1 MTWLSFKSRCYLKTN
16 DNTNPFRK
24 QILGELNVDLTNMGI
39 AAKDAAF
46 HLATASTA
54 QKNKALAII
63 ADELEANS
71 EVILAANAKDI
82 ELGREA
88 GLTDALLDRL
98 LLNEERLTGIANDVR
113 NVISLND
120 PVGSEIDSKVLENGM
135 ALSRRRV
142 PLGVVGVIY
151 EARPNVTIDIAAL
164 CLKTGN
170 ASILRGGKETFFSN
184 MELVKVIQ
192 SALEKAELPAASVQ
206 YIEKPDRELVA
217 QLLKLDEYVDMII
230 PRGGAGLHKMCQ
242 ENSTIPVIIGG
253 FGISHIFIDESADL
267 ERSLNVVENSK
278 VQRPS
283 ACNALDTLLVH
294 KAVAEEFL
302 PKLVERLNG
311 KVALVSD
318 ASAKPLVANAADV
331 RDAQEGDFD
340 TEWLSYTLGVK
351 VVADVKEAIDHM
363 RVHNASHS
371 DAIMTNS
378 LQNSELF
385 INSVGS
391 AAVYVNASTRFTDGA
406 QFGLGAEVAV
416 STQKLHARGPMGLE
430 ELTSYKWVGKADYL
444 IRS

>member
-1 MTWLSFKSRCYLKTN
+1 
-16 DNTNPFRK
+16 
-24 QILGELNVDLTNMGI
+24 MGK

-46 HLATASTA
+46 ELATAPTA
-54 QKNKALAII
+54 QKNQALAII

-71 EVILAANAKDI
+71 AAILAANAKDI
-82 ELGREA
+82 ELGCEA

-135 ALSRRRV
+135 SLSRRRV

-192 SALEKAELPAASVQ
+192 SALAKANLPAASVQ
-206 YIEKPDRELVA
+206 YIEKPDRELVS
-217 QLLKLDEYVDMII
+217 QLLKLDDYVDMII
-230 PRGGAGLHKMCQ
+230 PRGGAGLHKMCK

-253 FGISHIFIDESADL
+253 FGISHIFVDESADL
-267 ERSLNVVENSK
+267 EKSLNVVENSK

-283 ACNALDTLLVH
+283 ACNSLDTLLVH
-294 KAVAEEFL
+294 EKVAAKFLPMIVERMSDKVTFVAE
-302 PKLVERLNG
+302 PKA
-311 KVALVSD
+311 KALM
-318 ASAKPLVANAADV
+318 AQATQI
-331 RDAQEGDFD
+331 RDAVEGDFD

-378 LQNSELF
+378 LINSELF

-391 AAVYVNASTRFTDGA
+391 AAVYVNAATRFTDGA

-430 ELTSYKWVGKADYL
+430 ELTSYKWVGKANYL
-444 IRS
+444 ARS

>member
-1 MTWLSFKSRCYLKTN
+1 M
-16 DNTNPFRK
+16 
-24 QILGELNVDLTNMGI
+24 DLLNMGQ
-39 AAKDAAF
+39 AAKNAAF
-46 HLATASTA
+46 ELATASTK
-54 QKNKALAII
+54 QKNHALAII
-63 ADELEANS
+63 ADELEANTDT
-71 EVILAANAKDI
+71 ILTANEKDI
-82 ELGREA
+82 QLGREA

-98 LLNEERLTGIANDVR
+98 LLNKERLAGIANDVR

-120 PVGSEIDSKVLENGM
+120 PVGSEIDSKMLENGM
-135 ALSRRRV
+135 SLSRRRV

-192 SALEKAELPAASVQ
+192 SALEKAKLPAASVQ
-206 YIEKPDRELVA
+206 YIEKPDRELVS

-230 PRGGAGLHKMCQ
+230 PRGGAGLHKMCK

-253 FGISHIFIDESADL
+253 FGISHIFVDESADL

-283 ACNALDTLLVH
+283 ACNSLDTLLVH
-294 KAVAEEFL
+294 QKVAAEFLSKIAQRMSDKVSFVAE
-302 PKLVERLNG
+302 PKAKSLLG
-311 KVALVSD
+311 D
-318 ASAKPLVANAADV
+318 AGNV
-331 RDAQEGDFD
+331 REAEQGDFD
-340 TEWLSYTLGVK
+340 TEWLAYTLGVK

-363 RVHNASHS
+363 RIHNASHS

-378 LQNSELF
+378 LQNSEIF

-444 IRS
+444 TRP

>member
-1 MTWLSFKSRCYLKTN
+1 
-16 DNTNPFRK
+16 
-24 QILGELNVDLTNMGI
+24 MGK

-46 HLATASTA
+46 ELATASTA
-54 QKNKALAII
+54 QKNQALAII

-71 EVILAANAKDI
+71 VAILAANAKDI

-98 LLNEERLTGIANDVR
+98 LLNEERLTAIANDVR

-135 ALSRRRV
+135 SLSRRRV

-192 SALEKAELPAASVQ
+192 SALAKANLPAASVQ
-206 YIEKPDRELVA
+206 YIEKPDRELVS
-217 QLLKLDEYVDMII
+217 QLLKLDDYVDMII
-230 PRGGAGLHKMCQ
+230 PRGGAGLHKMCK

-253 FGISHIFIDESADL
+253 FGISHIFVDESADL
-267 ERSLNVVENSK
+267 EKSLNVVENSK

-283 ACNALDTLLVH
+283 ACNSLDTLLVH
-294 KAVAEEFL
+294 EKIAAQFLPMIVERMNDKVTFVAE
-302 PKLVERLNG
+302 PK
-311 KVALVSD
+311 
-318 ASAKPLVANAADV
+318 AKELMEQARQV
-331 RDAQEGDFD
+331 RDAVEGDFD

-351 VVADVKEAIDHM
+351 VVSDVKDAIDHM

-378 LQNSELF
+378 LENSELF
-385 INSVGS
+385 INSAGS

-430 ELTSYKWVGKADYL
+430 ELTSYKWVGKANYL
-444 IRS
+444 ARS

>member
-1 MTWLSFKSRCYLKTN
+1 
-16 DNTNPFRK
+16 
-24 QILGELNVDLTNMGI
+24 MGK
-39 AAKDAAF
+39 AAKEAAF

-54 QKNKALAII
+54 QKNRALAII
-63 ADELEANS
+63 ADELEANADT
-71 EVILAANAKDI
+71 ILAANDKDI
-82 ELGREA
+82 QLGREA
-88 GLTDALLDRL
+88 GLSDALLDRL
-98 LLNEERLTGIANDVR
+98 LLNSERLQSMAYDVR

-135 ALSRRRV
+135 SLSRRRV

-192 SALEKAELPAASVQ
+192 SALEKAKLPAAAVQ
-206 YIEKPDRELVA
+206 YIEKPDRELVT
-217 QLLKLDEYVDMII
+217 QLLKLDDYVDMII
-230 PRGGAGLHKMCQ
+230 PRGGAGLHKMCK

-253 FGISHIFIDESADL
+253 FGISHMFVDDSAELDK
-267 ERSLNVVENSK
+267 SLAVIENAK

-294 KAVAEEFL
+294 ENVAAQLL
-302 PKLVERLNG
+302 PKLAARLAG
-311 KVALVSD
+311 HVTFVATPEAKALLG
-318 ASAKPLVANAADV
+318 SAAEMREAVH
-331 RDAQEGDFD
+331 GDFD

-351 VVADVKEAIDHM
+351 LVADVREAIEHM
-363 RVHNASHS
+363 RQHNASHS
-371 DAIMTNS
+371 DAILTNS
-378 LQNSELF
+378 LKNAELF
-385 INSVGS
+385 INSAGS

-430 ELTSYKWVGKADYL
+430 ELTSYKWVGVADYL
-444 IRS
+444 SRS

>member
-1 MTWLSFKSRCYLKTN
+1 
-16 DNTNPFRK
+16 
-24 QILGELNVDLTNMGI
+24 MGK
-39 AAKDAAF
+39 AAKEAAF
-46 HLATASTA
+46 VLATASTA
-54 QKNKALAII
+54 QKNQALALI
-63 ADELEANS
+63 ADELEANAAD
-71 EVILAANAKDI
+71 ILAANEKDI
-82 ELGREA
+82 ELGRQA
-88 GLTDALLDRL
+88 GLTEALLDRL
-98 LLNEERLTGIANDVR
+98 LLNAERLTGIANDVR

-135 ALSRRRV
+135 SLARRRV

-192 SALEKAELPAASVQ
+192 SALDKVGLPAASVQ
-206 YIEKPDRELVA
+206 YIEKPDRELVS
-217 QLLKLDEYVDMII
+217 QLLKLDDYVDMII
-230 PRGGAGLHKMCQ
+230 PRGGAGLHKMCK

-253 FGISHIFIDESADL
+253 FGISHIFVDDSADL
-267 ERSLNVVENSK
+267 AKSLNVVENSK

-283 ACNALDTLLVH
+283 ACNSLDTLLVH
-294 KAVAEEFL
+294 ENVAGEFL
-302 PKLVERLNG
+302 PMLAERLNG
-311 KVALVSD
+311 KVTLVVEPKAKAL
-318 ASAKPLVANAADV
+318 LGNAQEM
-331 RDAQEGDFD
+331 RDAVDGDFD

-351 VVADVKEAIDHM
+351 VVADVAEAVDHM

-378 LQNSELF
+378 LENAERF

-430 ELTSYKWVGKADYL
+430 ELTSYKWVGKANYL
-444 IRS
+444 VRS

>member
-1 MTWLSFKSRCYLKTN
+1 MN
-16 DNTNPFRK
+16 
-24 QILGELNVDLTNMGI
+24 LTNMGK

-63 ADELEANS
+63 ADELEAN
-71 EVILAANAKDI
+71 EQIILEANAKDI
-82 ELGREA
+82 EAGRQA
-88 GLTDALLDRL
+88 GLTEALLDRL
-98 LLNEERLTGIANDVR
+98 LLNKERLAGIASDVR
-113 NVISLND
+113 NVINLTD

-135 ALSRRRV
+135 FLTKRRV

-170 ASILRGGKETFFSN
+170 ASILRGGKETFHSN

-206 YIEKPDRELVA
+206 YIEKPDRELVS

-230 PRGGAGLHKMCQ
+230 PRGGAGIHKMCK
-242 ENSTIPVIIGG
+242 ENSNIPVIIGG
-253 FGISHIFIDESADL
+253 FGISHIFVDESADL
-267 ERSLNVVENSK
+267 ERSLDVVENAK

-294 KAVAEEFL
+294 EAVADEFL
-302 PKLVERLNG
+302 PKLVAKMSD
-311 KVALVSD
+311 KVAFVADS
-318 ASAKPLVANAADV
+318 SAKALLLEASNV
-331 RDAQEGDFD
+331 RDAKDGDFD
-340 TEWLSYTLGVK
+340 TEWLSFTLGVK
-351 VVADVKEAIDHM
+351 VVKDLDEAIHHM

-371 DAIMTNS
+371 DAIMSNDLVNT
-378 LQNSELF
+378 ERF
-385 INSVGS
+385 INSVDS

-430 ELTSYKWVGKADYL
+430 ELTSYKWVGKANYL
-444 IRS
+444 PRS

>member
-1 MTWLSFKSRCYLKTN
+1 M
-16 DNTNPFRK
+16 
-24 QILGELNVDLTNMGI
+24 DLTNMGK

-46 HLATASTA
+46 ELATASTA
-54 QKNKALAII
+54 QKNQALAII
-63 ADELEANS
+63 ADELEANAAT
-71 EVILAANAKDI
+71 ILAANAKDI

-135 ALSRRRV
+135 SLSRRRV

-192 SALEKAELPAASVQ
+192 SALAKANLPAASVQ
-206 YIEKPDRELVA
+206 YIEKPDRELVS
-217 QLLKLDEYVDMII
+217 QLLKLDDYVDMII
-230 PRGGAGLHKMCQ
+230 PRGGAGLHKMCK

-253 FGISHIFIDESADL
+253 FGISHIFVDESADL
-267 ERSLNVVENSK
+267 EKSLNVVDNSK

-283 ACNALDTLLVH
+283 ACNSLDTLLVH
-294 KAVAEEFL
+294 EKVAAQFLAMIVERMNDKVTFVAE
-302 PKLVERLNG
+302 PKA
-311 KVALVSD
+311 KALM
-318 ASAKPLVANAADV
+318 AQAKQI
-331 RDAQEGDFD
+331 RDAGEGDFD

-351 VVADVKEAIDHM
+351 VVADVKEAINHM

-378 LQNSELF
+378 LENSELF

-391 AAVYVNASTRFTDGA
+391 AAVYVNAATRFTDGA

-430 ELTSYKWVGKADYL
+430 ELTSYKWVGKANYL
-444 IRS
+444 ARS

>member
-1 MTWLSFKSRCYLKTN
+1 
-16 DNTNPFRK
+16 
-24 QILGELNVDLTNMGI
+24 MGK
-39 AAKDAAF
+39 AAKGAAF
-46 HLATASTA
+46 ELATASTA
-54 QKNKALAII
+54 QKNQALAII

-71 EVILAANAKDI
+71 AAILVANAKDI

-135 ALSRRRV
+135 SLSRRRV

-192 SALEKAELPAASVQ
+192 SALAKANLPAASVQ
-206 YIEKPDRELVA
+206 YIEKPDRELVS
-217 QLLKLDEYVDMII
+217 QLLKLDDYVDMII
-230 PRGGAGLHKMCQ
+230 PRGGAGLHKMCK

-253 FGISHIFIDESADL
+253 FGISHIFVDESADL
-267 ERSLNVVENSK
+267 EKSLNVVENSK

-283 ACNALDTLLVH
+283 ACNSLDTLLVH
-294 KAVAEEFL
+294 EKVAAKFLPMIVERMSDKVTFVAE
-302 PKLVERLNG
+302 PKA
-311 KVALVSD
+311 KALM
-318 ASAKPLVANAADV
+318 AQATQI
-331 RDAQEGDFD
+331 RDAAEGDFD

-351 VVADVKEAIDHM
+351 VVADVKDAIDHM

-378 LQNSELF
+378 LINSELF

-391 AAVYVNASTRFTDGA
+391 AAVYVNAATRFTDGA

-430 ELTSYKWVGKADYL
+430 ELTSYKWVGKANYL
-444 IRS
+444 ARS

>member
-1 MTWLSFKSRCYLKTN
+1 M
-16 DNTNPFRK
+16 
-24 QILGELNVDLTNMGI
+24 DLTNMGI

-63 ADELEANS
+63 ADELEANAAT
-71 EVILAANAKDI
+71 ILEANAKDI

-135 ALSRRRV
+135 SLSRRRV

-206 YIEKPDRELVA
+206 YIEKPDRELVS
-217 QLLKLDEYVDMII
+217 QLLKLDDYVDMII
-230 PRGGAGLHKMCQ
+230 PRGGAGLHKMCK

-253 FGISHIFIDESADL
+253 FGISHIFVDESADL
-267 ERSLNVVENSK
+267 EKSVDVVENSK

-283 ACNALDTLLVH
+283 ACNSLDTLLVH
-294 KAVAEEFL
+294 EAVAEAFL
-302 PKLVERLNG
+302 TKLKQRLAG
-311 KVALVSD
+311 KVTLVAD
-318 ASAKPLVANAADV
+318 ASAQSLLTGFEDQ
-331 RDAQEGDFD
+331 RDAVEGDFD

-351 VVADVKEAIDHM
+351 VVADVAEAIDHM

-378 LQNSELF
+378 LESSERF

-430 ELTSYKWVGKADYL
+430 ELTSYKWVGKANYL
-444 IRS
+444 VRG

>member
-1 MTWLSFKSRCYLKTN
+1 
-16 DNTNPFRK
+16 
-24 QILGELNVDLTNMGI
+24 MGK

-46 HLATASTA
+46 QLATASTA
-54 QKNKALAII
+54 QKNQALAII
-63 ADELEANS
+63 ADELEANAAQ
-71 EVILAANAKDI
+71 ILAANAKDI
-82 ELGREA
+82 QLGREA

-98 LLNEERLTGIANDVR
+98 LLNESRLNAIANDVR

-135 ALSRRRV
+135 SLSRRRV

-192 SALEKAELPAASVQ
+192 SALEKAQLPAASVQ
-206 YIEKPDRELVA
+206 YIEKPDRDLVT
-217 QLLKLDEYVDMII
+217 QLLKLDDYVDMII
-230 PRGGAGLHKMCQ
+230 PRGGAGLHKMCK

-253 FGISHIFIDESADL
+253 FGISHIFVDESADL
-267 ERSLNVVENSK
+267 DKSVDVIENAK

-294 KAVAEEFL
+294 EAIAQPLLE
-302 PKLVERLNG
+302 KLVAKLNG
-311 KVALVSD
+311 KVTFVAEPKAKALM
-318 ASAKPLVANAADV
+318 SAATEL
-331 RDAQEGDFD
+331 RDAQAGDFD

-351 VVADVKEAIDHM
+351 VVRDVNEAIDHM
-363 RVHNASHS
+363 REHNASHS

-378 LQNSELF
+378 LVNAERF
-385 INSVGS
+385 INSAGS

-430 ELTSYKWVGKADYL
+430 ELTSYKWVGKANYL
-444 IRS
+444 SRS

>member
-1 MTWLSFKSRCYLKTN
+1 M
-16 DNTNPFRK
+16 
-24 QILGELNVDLTNMGI
+24 DLTNMGK

-46 HLATASTA
+46 ELATASTA
-54 QKNKALAII
+54 QKNQALAII

-71 EVILAANAKDI
+71 AAILAANAKDI

-135 ALSRRRV
+135 SLSRRRV

-192 SALEKAELPAASVQ
+192 SALAKANLPAASVQ
-206 YIEKPDRELVA
+206 YIEKPDRALVS
-217 QLLKLDEYVDMII
+217 QLLKLDDYVDMII
-230 PRGGAGLHKMCQ
+230 PRGGAGLHKMCK

-253 FGISHIFIDESADL
+253 FGISHIFVDESADL
-267 ERSLNVVENSK
+267 EKSLNVVENSK

-283 ACNALDTLLVH
+283 ACNSLDTLLVH
-294 KAVAEEFL
+294 EKVAEKFL
-302 PKLVERLNG
+302 PMIVERMSD
-311 KVALVSD
+311 KVTFVAEPKAKALM
-318 ASAKPLVANAADV
+318 AQATQI
-331 RDAQEGDFD
+331 RDAVEGDFD

-351 VVADVKEAIDHM
+351 VVADVKDAIEHM

-378 LQNSELF
+378 LINSELF

-391 AAVYVNASTRFTDGA
+391 AAVYVNAATRFTDGA

-430 ELTSYKWVGKADYL
+430 ELTSYKWVGKANYL
-444 IRS
+444 ARS

>member
-1 MTWLSFKSRCYLKTN
+1 M
-16 DNTNPFRK
+16 
-24 QILGELNVDLTNMGI
+24 DLTNMGK
-39 AAKDAAF
+39 AAKDATF
-46 HLATASTA
+46 ELATASTA
-54 QKNKALAII
+54 QKNQALAII

-71 EVILAANAKDI
+71 AAILAANAKDI

-135 ALSRRRV
+135 SLSRRRV

-192 SALEKAELPAASVQ
+192 SALAKANLPAASVQ
-206 YIEKPDRELVA
+206 YIEKPDRELVS
-217 QLLKLDEYVDMII
+217 QLLKLDDYVDMII
-230 PRGGAGLHKMCQ
+230 PRGGAGLHKMCK

-253 FGISHIFIDESADL
+253 FGISHIFVDESADL
-267 ERSLNVVENSK
+267 EKSLNVVENSK

-283 ACNALDTLLVH
+283 ACNSLDTLLVH
-294 KAVAEEFL
+294 EKVAAKFLPMIVERMSDKVTFVAE
-302 PKLVERLNG
+302 PKA
-311 KVALVSD
+311 KALM
-318 ASAKPLVANAADV
+318 AQATQI
-331 RDAQEGDFD
+331 RDAAEGDFD

-351 VVADVKEAIDHM
+351 VVADVKDAIDHM

-378 LQNSELF
+378 LINSELF

-391 AAVYVNASTRFTDGA
+391 AAVYVNAATRFTDGA

-430 ELTSYKWVGKADYL
+430 ELTSYKWVGKANYL
-444 IRS
+444 ARS

>member
-1 MTWLSFKSRCYLKTN
+1 M
-16 DNTNPFRK
+16 
-24 QILGELNVDLTNMGI
+24 DLTNMGI

-46 HLATASTA
+46 HLATASTV

-63 ADELEANS
+63 ADELQANAAT
-71 EVILAANAKDI
+71 ILEANAKDI

-135 ALSRRRV
+135 SLSRRRV

-206 YIEKPDRELVA
+206 YIEKPDRELVS
-217 QLLKLDEYVDMII
+217 QLLKLDDYVDMII
-230 PRGGAGLHKMCQ
+230 PRGGASLHKMCK

-253 FGISHIFIDESADL
+253 FGISHIFVDESADL
-267 ERSLNVVENSK
+267 KKSVDVVENSK

-283 ACNALDTLLVH
+283 ACNSLDTLLVH
-294 KAVAEEFL
+294 EAVAEAFL
-302 PKLVERLNG
+302 AKLAQRLAG
-311 KVALVSD
+311 KVTLVVD
-318 ASAKPLVANAADV
+318 ASAKSMLASFNDQ
-331 RDAQEGDFD
+331 RDAIEGDFD

-351 VVADVKEAIDHM
+351 VVADVADAIDHM

-378 LQNSELF
+378 LESSERF

-430 ELTSYKWVGKADYL
+430 ELTSYKWVGKANYL
-444 IRS
+444 VRG

>member
-1 MTWLSFKSRCYLKTN
+1 M
-16 DNTNPFRK
+16 
-24 QILGELNVDLTNMGI
+24 DLTNMGK

-46 HLATASTA
+46 ELATAPTA
-54 QKNKALAII
+54 QKNQALAII

-71 EVILAANAKDI
+71 AAILTANAKDI

-135 ALSRRRV
+135 SLSRRRV

-192 SALEKAELPAASVQ
+192 SALAKANLPAASVQ
-206 YIEKPDRELVA
+206 YIEKPDRELVS
-217 QLLKLDEYVDMII
+217 QLLKLDDYVDMII
-230 PRGGAGLHKMCQ
+230 PRGGAGLHKMCK

-253 FGISHIFIDESADL
+253 FGISHIFVDESADL
-267 ERSLNVVENSK
+267 EKSLNVVENSK

-283 ACNALDTLLVH
+283 ACNSLDTLLVH
-294 KAVAEEFL
+294 EKVAAKFLPMIVERMSDKVTFVAE
-302 PKLVERLNG
+302 PKA
-311 KVALVSD
+311 KALM
-318 ASAKPLVANAADV
+318 AQATQI
-331 RDAQEGDFD
+331 RDAAEGDFD

-351 VVADVKEAIDHM
+351 VVADVKDAIDHM

-378 LQNSELF
+378 LINSELF

-391 AAVYVNASTRFTDGA
+391 AAVYVNAATRFTDGA

-416 STQKLHARGPMGLE
+416 
-430 ELTSYKWVGKADYL
+430 
-444 IRS
+444 

>member
-1 MTWLSFKSRCYLKTN
+1 M
-16 DNTNPFRK
+16 
-24 QILGELNVDLTNMGI
+24 DLTNMGK

-46 HLATASTA
+46 ELATASTA
-54 QKNKALAII
+54 QKNQALAII
-63 ADELEANS
+63 ADELEANAAT
-71 EVILAANAKDI
+71 ILAANAKDI

-135 ALSRRRV
+135 SLSRRRV

-192 SALEKAELPAASVQ
+192 SALAKANLPAASVQ
-206 YIEKPDRELVA
+206 YIEKPDRELVS
-217 QLLKLDEYVDMII
+217 QLLKLDDYVDMII
-230 PRGGAGLHKMCQ
+230 PRGGAGLHKMCK

-253 FGISHIFIDESADL
+253 FGISHIFVDESADL
-267 ERSLNVVENSK
+267 EKSLNVVENSK

-283 ACNALDTLLVH
+283 ACNSLDTLLVH
-294 KAVAEEFL
+294 EKVAAQFLAMIVERMNDKVTFVAE
-302 PKLVERLNG
+302 PKA
-311 KVALVSD
+311 KALM
-318 ASAKPLVANAADV
+318 AQAKQI
-331 RDAQEGDFD
+331 RDAGESDFD

-351 VVADVKEAIDHM
+351 VVADVKEAINHM

-378 LQNSELF
+378 LENSELF

-391 AAVYVNASTRFTDGA
+391 AAVYVNAATRFTDGA

-430 ELTSYKWVGKADYL
+430 ELTSYKWVGKANYL
-444 IRS
+444 ARS

>member
-1 MTWLSFKSRCYLKTN
+1 M
-16 DNTNPFRK
+16 
-24 QILGELNVDLTNMGI
+24 DLTNMGK

-46 HLATASTA
+46 ELATASTA
-54 QKNKALAII
+54 QKNQALAII

-71 EVILAANAKDI
+71 AAILAANAKDI

-135 ALSRRRV
+135 SLSRRRV

-192 SALEKAELPAASVQ
+192 SALAKANLPAASVQ
-206 YIEKPDRELVA
+206 YIEKPDRELVS
-217 QLLKLDEYVDMII
+217 QLLKLDDYVDMII
-230 PRGGAGLHKMCQ
+230 PRGGAGLHKMCK

-253 FGISHIFIDESADL
+253 FGISHIFVDESADL
-267 ERSLNVVENSK
+267 EKSLNVVDNSK

-283 ACNALDTLLVH
+283 ACNSLDTLLVH
-294 KAVAEEFL
+294 EKVAAKFLPMIVERMSDKVTFVAE
-302 PKLVERLNG
+302 PKA
-311 KVALVSD
+311 KALM
-318 ASAKPLVANAADV
+318 AQATQI
-331 RDAQEGDFD
+331 RDAVEGDFD

-351 VVADVKEAIDHM
+351 VVADVKDAIDHM

-378 LQNSELF
+378 LINSELF

-391 AAVYVNASTRFTDGA
+391 AAVYVNAATRFTDGA

-430 ELTSYKWVGKADYL
+430 ELTSYKWVGKANYL
-444 IRS
+444 ARS

>member
-1 MTWLSFKSRCYLKTN
+1 M
-16 DNTNPFRK
+16 
-24 QILGELNVDLTNMGI
+24 DLTNMGK

-46 HLATASTA
+46 ELATASTA
-54 QKNKALAII
+54 QKNQALAII

-71 EVILAANAKDI
+71 AAILAANAKDI

-98 LLNEERLTGIANDVR
+98 LLNEKRLTGIANDVR

-135 ALSRRRV
+135 SLSRRRV

-192 SALEKAELPAASVQ
+192 SALAKANLPAASVQ
-206 YIEKPDRELVA
+206 YIEKPDRELVS
-217 QLLKLDEYVDMII
+217 QLLKLDDYVDMII
-230 PRGGAGLHKMCQ
+230 PRGGAGLHKMCK

-253 FGISHIFIDESADL
+253 FGISHIFVDESADL
-267 ERSLNVVENSK
+267 EKSLNVVENSK

-283 ACNALDTLLVH
+283 ACNSLDTLLVH
-294 KAVAEEFL
+294 EKVAAKFLPMIVERMSDKVTFVAE
-302 PKLVERLNG
+302 PKA
-311 KVALVSD
+311 KALM
-318 ASAKPLVANAADV
+318 AQATQI
-331 RDAQEGDFD
+331 RDAAEGDFD

-351 VVADVKEAIDHM
+351 VVADVKDAIDHM

-378 LQNSELF
+378 LINSELF

-391 AAVYVNASTRFTDGA
+391 AAVYVNAATRFTDGA

-430 ELTSYKWVGKADYL
+430 ELTSYKWVGKANYL
-444 IRS
+444 ARS

>member
-1 MTWLSFKSRCYLKTN
+1 
-16 DNTNPFRK
+16 
-24 QILGELNVDLTNMGI
+24 MGK

-46 HLATASTA
+46 ELATASTA
-54 QKNKALAII
+54 QKNQALAII
-63 ADELEANS
+63 ADELEANAAT
-71 EVILAANAKDI
+71 ILAANAKDI

-98 LLNEERLTGIANDVR
+98 LLNKERLTGIANDVR

-135 ALSRRRV
+135 SLSRRRV
-142 PLGVVGVIY
+142 PLGVVRVIY

-192 SALEKAELPAASVQ
+192 SALAKANLPAASVQ
-206 YIEKPDRELVA
+206 YIEKPDRELVS
-217 QLLKLDEYVDMII
+217 QLLKLDDYVDMII
-230 PRGGAGLHKMCQ
+230 PRGGAGLHKMCK

-253 FGISHIFIDESADL
+253 FGISHIFVDESADL
-267 ERSLNVVENSK
+267 EKSLNVVENSK

-283 ACNALDTLLVH
+283 ACNSLDTLLVH
-294 KAVAEEFL
+294 EDVAAQFLPMIVERMNDKVTFVAE
-302 PKLVERLNG
+302 PKA
-311 KVALVSD
+311 KALM
-318 ASAKPLVANAADV
+318 AQATQI
-331 RDAQEGDFD
+331 RDAAEGDFD

-378 LQNSELF
+378 LVNSELF

-391 AAVYVNASTRFTDGA
+391 AAVYVNAATRFTDGA

-430 ELTSYKWVGKADYL
+430 ELTSYKWVGKANYL
-444 IRS
+444 ARS

>member
-1 MTWLSFKSRCYLKTN
+1 
-16 DNTNPFRK
+16 
-24 QILGELNVDLTNMGI
+24 MGK

-46 HLATASTA
+46 ELTTASTA
-54 QKNKALAII
+54 QKNQALAII

-71 EVILAANAKDI
+71 AAILAANAKDI

-135 ALSRRRV
+135 SLSRRRV

-192 SALEKAELPAASVQ
+192 SALAKANLPAASVQ
-206 YIEKPDRELVA
+206 YIEKPDRELVS
-217 QLLKLDEYVDMII
+217 QLLKLDDYVDMII
-230 PRGGAGLHKMCQ
+230 PRGGAGLHKMCK

-253 FGISHIFIDESADL
+253 FGISHIFVDESADL
-267 ERSLNVVENSK
+267 EKSLNVVENSK

-283 ACNALDTLLVH
+283 ACNSLDTLLVH
-294 KAVAEEFL
+294 EKVAAKFLPMIVERMSDKVTFVAE
-302 PKLVERLNG
+302 PKA
-311 KVALVSD
+311 KALM
-318 ASAKPLVANAADV
+318 AQATQI
-331 RDAQEGDFD
+331 RDAVEGDFD

-351 VVADVKEAIDHM
+351 VVADVKDAIDHM

-378 LQNSELF
+378 LINSELF

-391 AAVYVNASTRFTDGA
+391 AAVYVNAATRFTDGA

-430 ELTSYKWVGKADYL
+430 ELTSYKWVGKANYL
-444 IRS
+444 ARS

>member
-1 MTWLSFKSRCYLKTN
+1 MTSL
-16 DNTNPFRK
+16 
-24 QILGELNVDLTNMGI
+24 QNMGI
-39 AAKDAAF
+39 AAKEAAF
-46 HLATASTA
+46 HLSTASTA
-54 QKNKALAII
+54 QKNQALATI
-63 ADELEANS
+63 ADELEINS
-71 EVILAANAKDI
+71 AAILAANAKDI
-82 ELGREA
+82 ELGRNA

-98 LLNEERLTGIANDVR
+98 MLNEERLTGIANDVR

-135 ALSRRRV
+135 SLSRRRV

-192 SALEKAELPAASVQ
+192 SALEKAQLPAASVQ
-206 YIEKPDRELVA
+206 YIEKPDRELVS
-217 QLLKLDEYVDMII
+217 QLLKLDDYVDMII
-230 PRGGAGLHKMCQ
+230 PRGGAGLHKMCK

-253 FGISHIFIDESADL
+253 FGISHIFVDESADL
-267 ERSLNVVENSK
+267 EKSVDVVENSK
-278 VQRPS
+278 AQRPS
-283 ACNALDTLLVH
+283 ACNSLDTLLVH
-294 KAVAEEFL
+294 ESIAVDFL
-302 PKLVERLNG
+302 PMLAKRLSG
-311 KVALVSD
+311 KVEFVVEEKAKLLLSETVKTD
-318 ASAKPLVANAADV
+318 AELQLRDV
-331 RDAQEGDFD
+331 ISGDFD
-340 TEWLSYTLGVK
+340 TEWLSYTLGIK
-351 VVADVKEAIDHM
+351 VVSGVKEAIDHM
-363 RVHNASHS
+363 RIHNASHS

-378 LQNSELF
+378 LTNAELF

-430 ELTSYKWVGKADYL
+430 ELTSYKWVGKANYL
-444 IRS
+444 VRP

>member
-1 MTWLSFKSRCYLKTN
+1 
-16 DNTNPFRK
+16 
-24 QILGELNVDLTNMGI
+24 MGK

-46 HLATASTA
+46 ELATASTA
-54 QKNKALAII
+54 QKNQALAII

-71 EVILAANAKDI
+71 AAILAANAKDI

-135 ALSRRRV
+135 SLSRRLV

-192 SALEKAELPAASVQ
+192 SALAKANLPAASVQ
-206 YIEKPDRELVA
+206 YIEKPDRELVS
-217 QLLKLDEYVDMII
+217 QLLKLDDYVDMII
-230 PRGGAGLHKMCQ
+230 PRGGAGLHKMCK

-253 FGISHIFIDESADL
+253 FGISHIFVDESADL
-267 ERSLNVVENSK
+267 EKSLNVVENSK

-283 ACNALDTLLVH
+283 ACNSLDTLLVH
-294 KAVAEEFL
+294 EKVAAKFLPMIVERMNDKVTFVAE
-302 PKLVERLNG
+302 PKA
-311 KVALVSD
+311 KALM
-318 ASAKPLVANAADV
+318 AQATQI
-331 RDAQEGDFD
+331 RDAAEGDFD

-351 VVADVKEAIDHM
+351 VVADVKDAIDHM

-378 LQNSELF
+378 LINSELF

-391 AAVYVNASTRFTDGA
+391 AAVYVNAATRFTDGA

-430 ELTSYKWVGKADYL
+430 ELTSYKWVGKANYL
-444 IRS
+444 ARS

>member
-1 MTWLSFKSRCYLKTN
+1 
-16 DNTNPFRK
+16 
-24 QILGELNVDLTNMGI
+24 MGK

-46 HLATASTA
+46 ELATASTA
-54 QKNKALAII
+54 QKNQALAII

-71 EVILAANAKDI
+71 AAILAANAKDI

-135 ALSRRRV
+135 SLSRRRV

-192 SALEKAELPAASVQ
+192 SALAKANLPAASVQ
-206 YIEKPDRELVA
+206 YIEKPDRELVS
-217 QLLKLDEYVDMII
+217 QLLKLDDYVDMII
-230 PRGGAGLHKMCQ
+230 PRGGAGLHKMCK

-253 FGISHIFIDESADL
+253 FGISHIFVDESADL
-267 ERSLNVVENSK
+267 EKSLNVVENSK

-283 ACNALDTLLVH
+283 ACNSLDTLLVH
-294 KAVAEEFL
+294 EKVAAKFLPMIVERMSDKVTFVAE
-302 PKLVERLNG
+302 PKA
-311 KVALVSD
+311 KALM
-318 ASAKPLVANAADV
+318 AQATQI
-331 RDAQEGDFD
+331 RDAVEGDFD

-351 VVADVKEAIDHM
+351 VVADVKDAIDHM

-371 DAIMTNS
+371 DAIMTSS
-378 LQNSELF
+378 LINSELF

-391 AAVYVNASTRFTDGA
+391 AAVYVNAATRFTDGA

-430 ELTSYKWVGKADYL
+430 ELTSYKWVGKANYL
-444 IRS
+444 ARS

>member
-1 MTWLSFKSRCYLKTN
+1 
-16 DNTNPFRK
+16 
-24 QILGELNVDLTNMGI
+24 MGK

-46 HLATASTA
+46 ELATASTS
-54 QKNKALAII
+54 QKNHALAII

-71 EVILAANAKDI
+71 AAILAANAKDI

-135 ALSRRRV
+135 SLSRRRV

-192 SALEKAELPAASVQ
+192 SALAKANLPAASVQ
-206 YIEKPDRELVA
+206 YIEKPDRELVS
-217 QLLKLDEYVDMII
+217 QLLKLDDYVDMII
-230 PRGGAGLHKMCQ
+230 PRGGAGLHKMCK

-253 FGISHIFIDESADL
+253 FGISHIFVDESADL
-267 ERSLNVVENSK
+267 EKSLNVVENSK

-283 ACNALDTLLVH
+283 ACNSLDTLLVH
-294 KAVAEEFL
+294 QKVAAEFL
-302 PKLVERLNG
+302 PMLVERLND
-311 KVALVSD
+311 KVTFVAEAKAKALMSG
-318 ASAKPLVANAADV
+318 AKQI
-331 RDAQEGDFD
+331 RDAGEGDFD

-351 VVADVKEAIDHM
+351 VVTDVKDAINHM

-378 LQNSELF
+378 LENSELF

-391 AAVYVNASTRFTDGA
+391 AAVYVNAATRFTDGA

-430 ELTSYKWVGKADYL
+430 ELTSYKWVGKANYL
-444 IRS
+444 ARS

>member
-1 MTWLSFKSRCYLKTN
+1 M
-16 DNTNPFRK
+16 
-24 QILGELNVDLTNMGI
+24 DLTNMGK

-46 HLATASTA
+46 ELATASTA
-54 QKNKALAII
+54 QKNQALAII

-71 EVILAANAKDI
+71 AAILAANAKDI

-135 ALSRRRV
+135 SLSRRRV

-164 CLKTGN
+164 CMKTGN

-192 SALEKAELPAASVQ
+192 SALAKANLPAASVQ
-206 YIEKPDRELVA
+206 YIEKPDRELVS
-217 QLLKLDEYVDMII
+217 QLLKLDDYVDMII
-230 PRGGAGLHKMCQ
+230 PRGGAGLHKMCK

-253 FGISHIFIDESADL
+253 FGISHIFVDESADL
-267 ERSLNVVENSK
+267 EKSLNVVENSK

-283 ACNALDTLLVH
+283 ACNSLDTLLVH
-294 KAVAEEFL
+294 EKVAAKFLPMIVERMNDEVTFVAE
-302 PKLVERLNG
+302 PKA
-311 KVALVSD
+311 KALM
-318 ASAKPLVANAADV
+318 AQATQI
-331 RDAQEGDFD
+331 RDAVEGDFD

-351 VVADVKEAIDHM
+351 VVADVKDAIDHM

-378 LQNSELF
+378 LINSELF

-391 AAVYVNASTRFTDGA
+391 AAVYVNAATRFTDGA

-430 ELTSYKWVGKADYL
+430 ELTSYKWVGKANYL
-444 IRS
+444 ARS